1 MEADIEP
8 RHHDAYVRAGDRR
21 WQKATGMTTETSKPV
36 TSSSKQMRLNFQM
49 AANVP
54 AHNDDGAVESVSG
67 LNCCGGSGDSLDSH
81 RDGSGNGSC

>member
-1 MEADIEP
+1 
-8 RHHDAYVRAGDRR
+8 
-21 WQKATGMTTETSKPV
+21 
-36 TSSSKQMRLNFQM
+36 MRLNFQM